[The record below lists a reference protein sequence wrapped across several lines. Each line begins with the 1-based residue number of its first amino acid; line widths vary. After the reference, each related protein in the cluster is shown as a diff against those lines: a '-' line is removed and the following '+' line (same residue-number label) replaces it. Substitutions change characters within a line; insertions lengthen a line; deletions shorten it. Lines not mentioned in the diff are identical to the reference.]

1 MSTMSPMP
9 TGSLRRA
16 LAAALALPVLALPAL
31 AAPAAAAAAPSSSPS
46 TGPAGGS
53 VPPGPA
59 LALPEPTGPH
69 PVGTT
74 TLHLVDASR
83 PDPWATGGKPRELM
97 VSLWYPARAPGTRR
111 APYMTFEE
119 ASLLLK
125 GLGAPATRRNATL
138 LSRTRTNAF
147 TDAAPIGRAGGLPLV
162 VLSPGFSQSRSSLTA
177 LSEDLASRGY
187 AVAGIDHTHEAFGTA
202 LPGGRT
208 ATCTACE
215 IAERDPGYGKKITRS
230 RAADVS
236 FVLDRLTGADP
247 AWKHGGLIDASR
259 IAMAGHSIGGNSA
272 ARVMLTDSRVR
283 AGVNMDGTFYLPLPR
298 KGLSRPFLL
307 LGAARI
313 HDPGGPDR
321 SWDRDWRRM
330 TGWKRWLTVDGADH
344 SSFSDHPLFAKRLG
358 IPLEEYSL
366 PPKAGGAPVKPLPG
380 TRAVA
385 VVRAYVGAFFD
396 LHLRGRPQPLL
407 DRPSR
412 SHPEARFWD

>member
-1 MSTMSPMP
+1 VIVMLTMSPTPTMP
-9 TGSLRRA
+9 TSILRGV
-16 LAAALALPVLALPAL
+16 LATAVALPAF
-31 AAPAAAAAAPSSSPS
+31 AAPATAAAASAPSA
-46 TGPAGGS
+46 GPAGVS
-53 VPPGPA
+53 APPGPA
-59 LALPEPTGPH
+59 LTLPEPTGPH

-74 TLHLVDASR
+74 TLHLVDDSR
-83 PDPWATGGKPRELM
+83 PDPWATGRKPRELM
-97 VSLWYPARAPGTRR
+97 VSVWYPARAPGSRR

-125 GLGAPATRRNATL
+125 GVEARATRRNATL

-147 TDAAPIGRAGGLPLV
+147 TDAAPIGSERGLPLV

-187 AVAGIDHTHEAFGTA
+187 AVVGIDHTHEAFGTS

-208 ATCTACE
+208 ATCIACE
-215 IAERDPGYGKKITRS
+215 VAERDPGYGKKITRG

-272 ARVMLTDSRVR
+272 ARTMLTDPRVR
-283 AGVNMDGTFYLPLPR
+283 AGANMDGTFYLPLPG

-307 LGAARI
+307 LGAGKI

-330 TGWKRWLTVDGADH
+330 TGWKRWLTVDGANH
-344 SSFSDHPLFAKRLG
+344 LSFSDHPLFAKRLG

-366 PPKAGGAPVKPLPG
+366 PAKAGGAPGTPLPG
-380 TRAVA
+380 PRSVDI
-385 VVRAYVGAFFD
+385 VRAYLGAFFD

-412 SHPEARFWD
+412 RHPEMRFWS